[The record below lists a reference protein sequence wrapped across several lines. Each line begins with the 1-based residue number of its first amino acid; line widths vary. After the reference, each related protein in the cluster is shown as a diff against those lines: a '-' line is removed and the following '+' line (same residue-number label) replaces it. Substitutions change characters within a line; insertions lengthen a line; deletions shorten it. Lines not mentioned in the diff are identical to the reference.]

1 MRRSTVRSDLPSKFF
16 DPGRVGGA
24 GLQSPESPL
33 RLSRSRNTWYQVGH
47 AVSRGKMTRFCW
59 IAIDGEDAI
68 MPGPM
73 HREDRNV
80 GS

>member
-1 MRRSTVRSDLPSKFF
+1 
-16 DPGRVGGA
+16 
-24 GLQSPESPL
+24 
-33 RLSRSRNTWYQVGH
+33 
-47 AVSRGKMTRFCW
+47 MTRFCW